1 MECEISNCGS
11 RQFQVGEDGFTYC
24 SEGHRQSQTGLV
36 TADDDEGLQ
45 PTGRKSVRKS
55 QQEEDDTALTGREGF
70 GHYLT
75 CFQLILWK
83 QARSFIEAIE
93 APPELESIVRDLW
106 TLRLNALSDRLATT
120 EDNLDAGSQMFSS
133 QDEGSNS
140 ETDRASRQTDKSERS
155 LLGVTDGLCLIY
167 LAALL
172 LRLPVL
178 PVQLHHMVEE
188 GDVLY
193 YRAIKDLD
201 KGMTPKLEGR
211 YHSLFDPFS
220 LLSVDRFRQELDN
233 TLRLFSTVFGLQA
246 PPLNHHL
253 CLWRLIS
260 DLHLPVEIYAGT
272 LRLTHL
278 LDVNFSFAIERSR
291 WKSRTLEY
299 ADYRLAALVVVTT
312 KILFPTDGRERPP
325 KKPTEPA
332 ALAMDWKAWASISR
346 PEDHKLHSSFYG
358 TLRTTEKQVMEMSDT
373 ALDQYLSW
381 FETMFTEAD
390 VQDTHGRAMRDA
402 NFKRS
407 LRQMFPVD
415 LSQESNSAH
424 HTKQFESPEDSTQDT
439 KLITT
444 KMRPVRVLAQTGPYE
459 DINRPGGEYVR
470 YMNAREL
477 PPDSVATILYRE
489 VAAKM
494 GLSVELLCRS
504 VFAVEKLMDRVL
516 TQ

>member
-11 RQFQVGEDGFTYC
+11 RQFQIGEDGFTYC

-55 QQEEDDTALTGREGF
+55 QEDNDDAALTGREGF
-70 GHYLT
+70 EHYLT

-120 EDNLDAGSQMFSS
+120 EDSLDAGSQMFSS

-140 ETDRASRQTDKSERS
+140 ENDRASRRTNKSEQS

-178 PVQLHHMVEE
+178 PVQFHHMVEE
-188 GDVLY
+188 GHVLY

-220 LLSVDRFRQELDN
+220 LLSIDRFRQEIDN
-233 TLRLFSTVFGLQA
+233 TLRLFSAFFGLHA
-246 PPLNHHL
+246 PALNHHL

-272 LRLTHL
+272 LRLARL
-278 LDVNFSFAIERSR
+278 LEMNFSFVTERSR

-299 ADYRLAALVVVTT
+299 VDLRLAALVVATT
-312 KILFPTDGRERPP
+312 KLLFPLDSRERPP
-325 KKPTEPA
+325 KRPTEPA
-332 ALAMDWKAWASISR
+332 ALAMDWNAWVSVKQ
-346 PEDHKLHSSFYG
+346 PEDQKPHSSFYG
-358 TLRTTEKQVMEMSDT
+358 ALRTTEKQVMEMSNT

-381 FETMFTEAD
+381 FETMFTEDD
-390 VQDTHGRAMRDA
+390 VQATHGRAMRDA

-415 LSQESNSAH
+415 LSQASNSADT
-424 HTKQFESPEDSTQDT
+424 TKQVESRSDT
-439 KLITT
+439 TWDTNIVTS
-444 KMRPVRVLAQTGPYE
+444 KMRPVRVLAQTGPDE

-470 YMNAREL
+470 YMTAREL
-477 PPDSVATILYRE
+477 PPDSVVTIFYRE

-494 GLSVELLCRS
+494 GFSVEHLCRS
-504 VFAVEKLMDRVL
+504 VYSVEKLVDRVL